1 MSGNAL
7 QLSQELRL
15 AQHGGALYS
24 QHLLSHFPP
33 SLSALSSQW
42 NLWNQGHHHRDGFEA
57 ERLFS
62 VVPGVPLRQDFG
74 MSRSGPCQ
82 PRWMVWAGRWA
93 IYPVL
98 PNLPCFLCRFSHLS
112 RSRRRCTKPRA
123 NKTMVLSLESR
134 FDLHSRFRSAHCCV
148 YLFVF
153 PINRANRRCA
163 KHDLCLGCKTGEQSW
178 HALRVSSPPEW
189 DLCCAWLLHPMKALT
204 PADSWRP
211 ELWLT
216 LSAEHRARRGPSPFK
231 KCAANNNKIKQ
242 NDFGKHS

>member
-74 MSRSGPCQ
+74 MSRCGPCQ

-148 YLFVF
+148 YLFFQLTGQTGVVQSTTCVWGVRLVS
-153 PINRANRRCA
+153 RAGMRWGWAHLQNGICA
-163 KHDLCLGCKTGEQSW
+163 VLGCCTRWKHSLQQTAGGQSCGSLCLQSIVHGE
-178 HALRVSSPPEW
+178 A
-189 DLCCAWLLHPMKALT
+189 
-204 PADSWRP
+204 PA
-211 ELWLT
+211 
-216 LSAEHRARRGPSPFK
+216 
-231 KCAANNNKIKQ
+231 
-242 NDFGKHS
+242 HSRSVQQIITK